1 MSMATALPRLLHGPY
16 LPQRVHIGER
26 VHCQLR
32 DCLCVITSWSD
43 ARISWPRCRAIGSR
57 GGSGLLLDDQL
68 AHAVRNESAK
78 ALGFWWGVSADV
90 VWRWRKLLGIPRAG
104 TEGSRVLIQAA
115 AQLGAAAIK
124 ARTWTREER
133 EQQRQRSLALNLGQ
147 HLWSGYHGQWWTP
160 EELALL
166 GTSSDEVVAAQI
178 GRTVN
183 AVRVKRQ
190 RIEQF

>member
-1 MSMATALPRLLHGPY
+1 M
-16 LPQRVHIGER
+16 
-26 VHCQLR
+26 
-32 DCLCVITSWSD
+32 
-43 ARISWPRCRAIGSR
+43 
-57 GGSGLLLDDQL
+57 
-68 AHAVRNESAK
+68 
-78 ALGFWWGVSADV
+78 
-90 VWRWRKLLGIPRAG
+90 
-104 TEGSRVLIQAA
+104 LIQAA

-147 HLWSGYHGQWWTP
+147 HLWSGYHGQCWTP